1 MQRACV
7 FALHYWF
14 CYYLRPNRRHKR
26 FVAREQQ
33 STSVMSNPHPTAV
46 PMQPLPSL
54 ASHAPAQP
62 TLNTASVSP
71 PVTPSTSRLHS
82 QPYYVAIT
90 ILQTLAALAVA
101 AFAVVVAGWNSR
113 PSWAWSYLCWYFF
126 ALGGLQLFSV
136 WFAVL
141 SAAKQSKGFLIVC
154 LFFFTIGTLAVI
166 VTGLLMLIPAF
177 RSSFFSTCFTPFV
190 SGEYALWMAAFE
202 LQYCVTSTSSASDF
216 GHWAPWSLALCGTF
230 IQLPWIVYIFAHI
243 SNVKAPE
250 NAGPLAFSKL
260 PQLDP
265 SIPITNAQT
274 TSVVK
279 DTSGGCGI
287 LFAPTNQSGTLQVQH
302 CYTKPHRRAL

>member
-1 MQRACV
+1 MQASWEI
-7 FALHYWF
+7 ASS
-14 CYYLRPNRRHKR
+14 YYLGSNCSYKR
-26 FVAREQQ
+26 LVARGQH

-62 TLNTASVSP
+62 PLNSASASS

-101 AFAVVVAGWNSR
+101 AFAVVIAGWNSR

-177 RSSFFSTCFTPFV
+177 RSSFLSACFTPFV
-190 SGEYALWMAAFE
+190 SGEYVLWMATFE

-216 GHWAPWSLALCGTF
+216 GHWAPWSLALCGAF
-230 IQLPWIVYIFAHI
+230 IQLPWIVYIFSHI

-250 NAGPLAFSKL
+250 NAGPLAFNKL

-265 SIPITNAQT
+265 SIPITNAQA

-302 CYTKPHRRAL
+302 CFAKTH